1 MLIEFDDANHAM
13 LPYFDRLWGVI
24 DGAWKDWE
32 TEISPKV
39 RSLSS
44 ARSRACMVNDFMRIR
59 GIRLTEED
67 ASIKVIIKQQMF
79 VLVFS
84 PPNFQGCIGVRLK
97 KLDEDGLS
105 KNQPTAQVQDFRG
118 QLPLPEIEADYH
130 LEAGYVVDRFGSE
143 LVSIDLVCPS
153 GNGNYWK
160 AEILPRGL
168 NQSVEN
174 MFPQETQQVVKE
186 VKLRKKS
193 VKSDKQDGEEHAEAN

>member
-79 VLVFS
+79 VLVFN

-160 AEILPRGL
+160 AEILPRGI